1 MLRGIAMTEFQTI
14 INDLTPE
21 ERKALKEATAPEWVK
36 AIRETVNDPNF
47 WNDMAIALAQ
57 GVINGLNDA
66 LDDNNNR
73 RHR

>member
-1 MLRGIAMTEFQTI
+1 MTEFQTI

-21 ERKALKEATAPEWVK
+21 ERKALKQATAPEWVK

-47 WNDMAIALAQ
+47 WNGILLAFVEGMARGLED
-57 GVINGLNDA
+57 NLND
-66 LDDNNNR
+66 NNR